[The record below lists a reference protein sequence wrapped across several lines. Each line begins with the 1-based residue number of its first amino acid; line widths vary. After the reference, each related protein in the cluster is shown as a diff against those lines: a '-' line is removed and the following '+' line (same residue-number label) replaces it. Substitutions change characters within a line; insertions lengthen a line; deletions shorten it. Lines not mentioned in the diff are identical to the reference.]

1 MTDAS
6 SAFVARTWQQ
16 RIDAYERLVRLDK
29 PIGILLLLWPT
40 LAALWLA
47 AVGRP
52 ALTLVVVFTVGTVL
66 MRCAGCALNDWADR
80 NFDAHVT
87 RTADRPLARGEI
99 EPWEA
104 LVVAAAMAAGA
115 FILVA
120 YGTNLKTVRF
130 SVVALAIAAAYPF
143 CKRFFALP
151 QAFLGIAFSFGIP
164 MAFMSVYGTVLW
176 WGWALFAANLFW
188 VVAYDTHWS
197 IATTMSVLDCA
208 PPHSRSGASTSSRS
222 RAVTEPTSPDWRGSQ
237 WCANWAGSSGWALV
251 RPSPWPDIIS
261 GSSAPA
267 NAIGASAP
275 FFPII
280 GWGSPYLPVSRWTTR
295 SGCMRGRWCVEAY
308 RPPRFGAGG
317 GVRRARAD
325 PGQFSG

>member
-1 MTDAS
+1 MTEVS

-120 YGTNLKTVRF
+120 YGTNLNTVRF

-164 MAFMSVYGTVLW
+164 MAFMAVYGAVLW

-188 VVAYDTHWS
+188 VVAYDT
-197 IATTMSVLDCA
+197 
-208 PPHSRSGASTSSRS
+208 
-222 RAVTEPTSPDWRGSQ
+222 EY
-237 WCANWAGSSGWALV
+237 ALV
-251 RPSPWPDIIS
+251 DRDDDVRLGLRTSALTFGRFDIVAVACCYGAYFAGLAWVAVVRQLGGIFWLGYVAAVALAGYHLWLIRTRERDRCFRAFLSNHWLGFAVFAGVALDYAVRLHAWP
-261 GSSAPA
+261 
-267 NAIGASAP
+267 
-275 FFPII
+275 
-280 GWGSPYLPVSRWTTR
+280 L
-295 SGCMRGRWCVEAY
+295 
-308 RPPRFGAGG
+308 
-317 GVRRARAD
+317 VR
-325 PGQFSG
+325 